1 MPRKVIKVIHESIEK
16 DEESPKD
23 LENVS
28 LGDSEVAEPQ
38 VAEPKV
44 VKEKKPR
51 TEKQILA
58 FQKALEKRKANAEA
72 KKLAKEVVDIPKEN
86 IEMTEL
92 PKEVK
97 KRGRPS
103 LSPEKIEEKA
113 TLKEIA
119 LQKQLEKLQKKL
131 EQSAKKEAKKQ
142 VLEKIKSKMN
152 DDNDDIDLDTDDD
165 TEINEIV
172 KKQKKPIVILN
183 KIDNGKVKKQ
193 PIIPQPTAIF
203 V

>member
-1 MPRKVIKVIHESIEK
+1 MR
-16 DEESPKD
+16 
-23 LENVS
+23 
-28 LGDSEVAEPQ
+28 
-38 VAEPKV
+38 
-44 VKEKKPR
+44 
-51 TEKQILA
+51 
-58 FQKALEKRKANAEA
+58 KALEKRKQNALE
-72 KKLAKEVVDIPKEN
+72 KKLLKETAVDIPKDVD
-86 IEMTEL
+86 IEMAEL

>member
-1 MPRKVIKVIHESIEK
+1 MPRKVIKVINETIEK
-16 DEESPKD
+16 DEEPPKE
-23 LENVS
+23 LEDVS
-28 LGDSEVAEPQ
+28 LGGSEVAEPQ
-38 VAEPKV
+38 VTEQKV
-44 VKEKKPR
+44 KKPR
-51 TEKQILA
+51 TEKQIEA
-58 FQKALEKRKANAEA
+58 FNKALEKRKQNALE
-72 KKLAKEVVDIPKEN
+72 KKLLKETAVDIPKDVD
-86 IEMTEL
+86 IEMAEL